1 MQMVSSDAGAV
12 VDVLPSRG
20 VHATGL
26 SEVNM
31 AWTAA
36 NEAGVAPIA
45 LCGAYAASRRA
56 SVRMS
61 SWWRA
66 PTSRQDKAG
75 EGGSQDPQRG
85 LEASIAEAA
94 LERLVSLR
102 MEKDGQEFI
111 SSWDPS
117 ATTVAAA
124 LRRLTLALGVWS
136 SAAFSGVTWGCVG

>member
-1 MQMVSSDAGAV
+1 
-12 VDVLPSRG
+12 
-20 VHATGL
+20 
-26 SEVNM
+26 M

-102 MEKDGQEFI
+102 MEKDGRAACPA
-111 SSWDPS
+111 DPCGGQ
-117 ATTVAAA
+117 TEV
-124 LRRLTLALGVWS
+124 
-136 SAAFSGVTWGCVG
+136 VGHV